1 VFVCL
6 AVYQDACIISVYQ
19 QLYSSYSSMQTGGS
33 PKQCKKICACALV
46 CACVCVRAC
55 ACVCI
60 CACVCVCLYVWV
72 SCYECVCCNSDCV
85 PTFFNYGTYACIHMC
100 VCIHCVCKCAYVKY
114 ISGTRTISHHPLHQI
129 ERQLRHPCPFWTVRT
144 PYATNLSI
152 PCFFLSF

>member
-1 VFVCL
+1 MYVFGMYLSMCESSVFVCL

-33 PKQCKKICACALV
+33 PKQCKKTCACALV

-60 CACVCVCLYVWV
+60 CACVCVCLCVWV

-85 PTFFNYGTYACIHMC
+85 PTFFNLRVQMC
-100 VCIHCVCKCAYVKY
+100 VCEIHKWNK
-114 ISGTRTISHHPLHQI
+114 IDI
-129 ERQLRHPCPFWTVRT
+129 T
-144 PYATNLSI
+144 PSSSSN
-152 PCFFLSF
+152 